1 MWWELPPHHS
11 PPTTPGEW
19 CDVGGEWCDVVMWE
33 VAHVSGVTH
42 TLLLPNCIT
51 Y

>member
-1 MWWELPPHHS
+1 MWWEVS
-11 PPTTPGEW
+11 GV
-19 CDVGGEWCDVVMWE
+19 VGGEWCDVVMWE

-42 TLLLPNCIT
+42 TLLLPNCNT